1 MIPTISY
8 MQQAFDRYNQL
19 CFKGELTPPS
29 FKLSRSRTRLG
40 WMKCLRTRRLMRVTK
55 THYTIALSVCY
66 DLPVDELDDVLI
78 HEMIHY
84 YIAVKALRDNAPHG
98 ALFRQIM
105 NEINALHGRHITVT
119 ARHQAGSLVTPR
131 TMQDVPRLVLALEMA
146 DGTRYLSQVA
156 PRAATEITRR
166 ISLIPHLQRYAW
178 YESRHPYFATLPK
191 VRTPRAVR
199 VTPSAYDSYLAEAKL
214 LAERTFGCM

>member
-19 CFKGELTPPS
+19 CFKGALTPPS

-40 WMKCLRTRRLMRVTK
+40 WMKCLRTRRLLRVTK

-119 ARHQAGSLVTPR
+119 ARRQASALVTPR
-131 TMQDVPRLVLALEMA
+131 TTKDVPSLVLALEMT

-156 PRAATEITRR
+156 PRAAADITRR
-166 ISLIPHLQRYAW
+166 IPLIPHLQRYAW

-191 VRTPRAVR
+191 VRTLRAVR
-199 VTPSAYDSYLAEAKL
+199 VTPSAYDSYLQGAKL
-214 LAERTFGCM
+214 LAERNLG